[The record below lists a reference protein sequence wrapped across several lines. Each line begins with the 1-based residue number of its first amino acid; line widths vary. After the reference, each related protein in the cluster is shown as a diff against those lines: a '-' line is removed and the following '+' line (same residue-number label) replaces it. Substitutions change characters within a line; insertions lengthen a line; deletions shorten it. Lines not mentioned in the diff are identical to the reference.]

1 MRALALGGLLLWCG
15 CREAASAPLVVPLAP
30 APEATPEAPLPR
42 LSLAEVEAKLG
53 QPGVFLFDANPR
65 EFYEHGHL
73 PGAAWVKFDQV
84 TADVLPSSREATLIF
99 YCANELCTASHTA
112 ARLALALGYAKTFT
126 MPEGFIGWK
135 KSGRPLV
142 RPDAGP

>member
-1 MRALALGGLLLWCG
+1 MRALAVAALLLLGG
-15 CREAASAPLVVPLAP
+15 CRQTASSAPLLAP
-30 APEATPEAPLPR
+30 LEPEAPAEEPLPR

-73 PGAAWVKFDQV
+73 PGAAWVKFDAV
-84 TADVLPSSREATLIF
+84 TAEQLPPSRTATLVF

-112 ARLALALGYAKTFT
+112 ARLALALGYANTFT

-142 RPDAGP
+142 RPTASP